1 MRIERL
7 TARHLRN
14 LEHIDIR
21 PESPFVLLQGDN
33 AQGKTNILE
42 ALYLC
47 ATGRSFRHASAAD
60 MLQYG
65 EQAAVVQATLVRQ
78 GVRHVIDV
86 AVRPRG
92 RDIRVDE
99 RSVRQATKL
108 LELMNMVAFFPDD
121 LRIIKGSPEERRR
134 FLDRAVANSA
144 PAFTQATLAYHKALR
159 SRNALLRMPQAL
171 DRGLVEAYDAQ
182 LVQHGG
188 VMHRCRT
195 AYLQRWIPQ
204 TRLHI
209 QKLLPGAAGF
219 AVTLQNGV
227 SAAFAADHSAGG
239 DASNERAALVTH
251 DTVFEEAFFAALRAG
266 YPRDRRRGM
275 TLCGPHRADLLCS
288 LGGQPAKGFA
298 SQGQQRAL
306 VLALKLAEVECLQ
319 ARLGTP
325 PVLLLDDVSSELD
338 TERTKCLFEVV
349 QQVQCQVWVTTTG
362 AAPLPVPQGAHR
374 LRVRGGR
381 VTPLDGF
388 GETNQSTTAAC

>member
-7 TARHLRN
+7 YARHLRN

-21 PESPFVLLQGDN
+21 PESSFVLLQGDN

-47 ATGRSFRHASAAD
+47 ATGRSFRHATAGD
-60 MLQYG
+60 MLQHG
-65 EQAAVVQATLVRQ
+65 EPGAVVQATVVRQ
-78 GVRHVIDV
+78 NVRHIIDIQ
-86 AVRPRG
+86 VRPRG
-92 RDIRVDE
+92 RDIRVDD
-99 RSVRQATKL
+99 RAVRQATKL

-134 FLDRAVANSA
+134 FLDRAVANSSPEFA
-144 PAFTQATLAYHKALR
+144 QATLAYHKVLK
-159 SRNALLRMPQAL
+159 SRNALLRAPHAPDRAL
-171 DRGLVEAYDAQ
+171 IEAYDSQ
-182 LVQHGG
+182 LVQHG
-188 VMHRCRT
+188 VIMHRCRT
-195 AYLQRWIPQ
+195 VYLERWVPQ
-204 TRLHI
+204 TREHVK
-209 QKLLPGAAGF
+209 KLLPGASAGF
-219 AVTLQNGV
+219 AVLLHDGV
-227 SAAFAADHSAGG
+227 SPAVVATEAVAAS
-239 DASNERAALVTH
+239 
-251 DTVFEEAFFAALRAG
+251 DTAFETTFFAALHAG

-338 TERTKCLFEVV
+338 TERTKRLFEVV

-381 VTPLDGF
+381 VTPFDGV
-388 GETNQSTTAAC
+388 GEANQSATVAC

>member
-14 LEHIDIR
+14 LEHIDIH

-47 ATGRSFRHASAAD
+47 ATGRSFRHAAAAD
-60 MLQYG
+60 MLQHG
-65 EQAAVVQATLVRQ
+65 ESAAVVQATLVRQ
-78 GVRHVIDV
+78 GVRHVV
-86 AVRPRG
+86 AVHVRPRG
-92 RDIRVDE
+92 RDIRVDG
-99 RSVRQATKL
+99 RAVRQATQL

-144 PAFTQATLAYHKALR
+144 PAFAQATLAYQRALR
-159 SRNALLRMPQAL
+159 SRNALLRTPHAPDRAL
-171 DRGLVEAYDAQ
+171 VAAYDAQ
-182 LVQHGG
+182 LVQYGAI
-188 VMHRCRT
+188 MHRCR
-195 AYLQRWIPQ
+195 AKYLARWIPQ
-204 TRLHI
+204 ARAHVE
-209 QKLLPGAAGF
+209 KLLPSA
-219 AVTLQNGV
+219 Q
-227 SAAFAADHSAGG
+227 AAFAVRLHDGVNPQAVGS
-239 DASNERAALVTH
+239 DAAQVCSHA
-251 DTVFEEAFFAALRAG
+251 FESEFFAALQAG

-288 LGGQPAKGFA
+288 LGGQPARGFA

-319 ARLGTP
+319 AKLGTP

-338 TERTKCLFEVV
+338 AERTQRLFEVV
-349 QQVQCQVWVTTTG
+349 ARVQCQVWVTTTG
-362 AAPLPVPQGAHR
+362 AAPLPLPRGAHR

-381 VTPLDGF
+381 VIPLDGF
-388 GETNQSTTAAC
+388 GETNQSATNTTP

>member
-7 TARHLRN
+7 VARHLRN

-47 ATGRSFRHASAAD
+47 ATGRSFRHATAAD

-65 EQAAVVQATLVRQ
+65 EPAAVVQATLVRQ
-78 GVRHVIDV
+78 GVRHVVDV
-86 AVRPRG
+86 HVRPRG

-99 RSVRQATKL
+99 RAVRQATKL

-144 PAFTQATLAYHKALR
+144 PAFAQATLAYHKALR
-159 SRNALLRMPQAL
+159 SRNALLRAPHAP
-171 DRGLVEAYDAQ
+171 DRSLVEAYDAQ
-182 LVQHGG
+182 LVQHG
-188 VMHRCRT
+188 VMMHRCRA
-195 AYLQRWIPQ
+195 AYLEQWIPQ
-204 TRLHI
+204 AREHI
-209 QKLLPGAAGF
+209 KQLLPQESASFSVVLQDGVNPTPQMDARDFAPAA
-219 AVTLQNGV
+219 Q
-227 SAAFAADHSAGG
+227 DMP
-239 DASNERAALVTH
+239 
-251 DTVFEEAFFAALRAG
+251 FEAAFFAALHSG

-275 TLCGPHRADLLCS
+275 TLCGPHRADLLCA
-288 LGGQPAKGFA
+288 LGGRSAKGFA

-338 TERTKCLFEVV
+338 SERTKRLFEVV

-362 AAPLPVPQGAHR
+362 AALLPVPQGAHR
-374 LRVRGGR
+374 MRVRGGR

-388 GETNQSTTAAC
+388 GEANQSKTVAC